1 MPGARFL
8 ILTVKLD
15 CASTPE
21 QREDGVLHHPFACGI
36 VALTLVAHLAD
47 MPDSSDDQKQER
59 RLPLYCSVR
68 PCAMIE
74 VEAYMACTGK
84 GSLPPRATSRS
95 IRTGWSRACVPP
107 HYHPRA
113 SQEALGDVAVSPDI
127 CNKNINCAAR
137 LEETRKPATCTVT
150 LDCSGCKILTAG
162 TTKTLYSAHRP
173 RWRLLNLKRVGATIP
188 PSDRSAIT
196 TVMHSKLRF

>member
-1 MPGARFL
+1 MRKESYTIPSQRIWYRCVVAIRL
-8 ILTVKLD
+8 IYRIAPT
-15 CASTPE
+15 T
-21 QREDGVLHHPFACGI
+21 R
-36 VALTLVAHLAD
+36 
-47 MPDSSDDQKQER
+47 KQER
-59 RLPLYCSVR
+59 RLPLYYSVR

-137 LEETRKPATCTVT
+137 LEETRKPATSSTTEQRKDGVLHHPFAADMDRVNILHPEQSRVTVQT
-150 LDCSGCKILTAG
+150 
-162 TTKTLYSAHRP
+162 
-173 RWRLLNLKRVGATIP
+173 
-188 PSDRSAIT
+188 
-196 TVMHSKLRF
+196 

>member
-1 MPGARFL
+1 MRKESYTIPSQRIWYRCVVAIRL
-8 ILTVKLD
+8 IDPKAPT
-15 CASTPE
+15 T
-21 QREDGVLHHPFACGI
+21 R
-36 VALTLVAHLAD
+36 
-47 MPDSSDDQKQER
+47 KQER
-59 RLPLYCSVR
+59 RLPLYYSVR
-68 PCAMIE
+68 PCAMID

-150 LDCSGCKILTAG
+150 LDCPGCKRLTAG
-162 TTKTLYSAHRP
+162 TTKTLYSAHQP

-196 TVMHSKLRF
+196 TVMHSKLRILSLPVEEL